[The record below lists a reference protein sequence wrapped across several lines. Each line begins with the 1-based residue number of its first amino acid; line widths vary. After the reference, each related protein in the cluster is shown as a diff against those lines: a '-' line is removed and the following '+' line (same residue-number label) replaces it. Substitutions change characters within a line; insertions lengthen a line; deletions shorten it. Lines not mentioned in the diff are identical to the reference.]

1 MPTIRGTDKKMWY
14 IYTIEYNSVIKKNE
28 IMLFAVTWMEPE
40 IVILSQVKSEKDKY
54 WMILLI
60 HGHLKNDTND
70 LIYKTEIRVTDV
82 ENKFTVTKSEVGER

>member
-1 MPTIRGTDKKMWY
+1 MNKKMWH

-28 IMLFAVTWMEPE
+28 IMLFAVTWIDPE

-60 HGHLKNDTND
+60 RGHLKNDTND

-82 ENKFTVTKSEVGER
+82 ENDFTVTKSEVGER

>member
-1 MPTIRGTDKKMWY
+1 MWH

-28 IMLFAVTWMEPE
+28 IMLFAVTWIDPE

-60 HGHLKNDTND
+60 RRHLKNDTND

-82 ENKFTVTKSEVGER
+82 ENEFTVTKSEVGER